1 MGWGEVIKHKSNSY
15 NDCDIYLKTLILV
28 FLISKSE
35 VIVYD
40 EHFLKASVTEMFV
53 FRSGY
58 IILR

>member
-1 MGWGEVIKHKSNSY
+1 MGWGEVIKHKLNSY

-53 FRSGY
+53 FRSG
-58 IILR
+58 